1 MQTTDSLYECLLEDI
16 IRQILIVNHE
26 KDVREQFHLV
36 AWKQQV
42 KGSVVAPDLRQS
54 QLFVCHIIEFSHFL
68 NHIY

>member
-36 AWKQQV
+36 A
-42 KGSVVAPDLRQS
+42 
-54 QLFVCHIIEFSHFL
+54 
-68 NHIY
+68 